1 MNIMTQLT
9 RDRGQTEHMAN
20 EKHNKTSVGVTVHLP
35 AGWRISRR
43 NSSREG
49 GAGAPDQG
57 LQGPWL
63 VCSDPIR
70 LGHVHM
76 VPPKCPGDIYI
87 IAKGSMG
94 KKLNA
99 WIYLFLPV
107 KMATLVIHYKKL
119 HESKWNICL
128 WAKTVLTGE
137 SLCSRHCNRV
147 TDTTRK
153 QKCFYI

>member
-1 MNIMTQLT
+1 MRNTTKRPWVWLFVSLPDDASRAATVLERGGRAPRI
-9 RDRGQTEHMAN
+9 RDSRGHGWFA
-20 EKHNKTSVGVTVHLP
+20 VTL
-35 AGWRISRR
+35 AGLATGTWF
-43 NSSREG
+43 
-49 GAGAPDQG
+49 
-57 LQGPWL
+57 
-63 VCSDPIR
+63 
-70 LGHVHM
+70 
-76 VPPKCPGDIYI
+76 PPKCPGDIYI
-87 IAKGSMG
+87 IAKGSLG

-119 HESKWNICL
+119 HKSKWNICL